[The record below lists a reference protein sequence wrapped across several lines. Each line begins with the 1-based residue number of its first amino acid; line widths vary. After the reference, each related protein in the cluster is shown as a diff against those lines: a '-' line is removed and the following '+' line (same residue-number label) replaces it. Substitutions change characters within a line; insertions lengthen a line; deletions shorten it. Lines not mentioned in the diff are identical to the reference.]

1 MYFPFSDLEEEL
13 LEEDWLSGKKV
24 KEKKNLTF
32 TSTTPCVHLKMFF
45 CLEAGKYGCAFF
57 FKLYFYFYY

>member
-24 KEKKNLTF
+24 KEKK
-32 TSTTPCVHLKMFF
+32 KI
-45 CLEAGKYGCAFF
+45 
-57 FKLYFYFYY
+57 